1 MRDDERIAGQG
12 EGQDALDRRIGAAL
26 RSYTEPP
33 ALAEPRIALA
43 QIMERARGERPAR
56 QPRWWIWGL
65 AAAAV
70 CLIAAVLA
78 VRLMPAPRLPEIAKS
93 PHAPGVVTVPASPD
107 HSAIAEARV
116 PAIRRTPHPASTAG
130 REVAAALPKLDVFPT
145 PEPLSPQEQ
154 ALLAFATN
162 VPPKAQQQVV
172 NAERHIGDPI
182 TIAALKIR
190 PLDVSEQPNS
200 NKER

>member
-33 ALAEPRIALA
+33 ALAEPRIVLA
-43 QIMERARGERPAR
+43 QIMERARAKRPAR

-78 VRLMPAPRLPEIAKS
+78 VRLMPAPRLPETAKS
-93 PHAPGVVTVPASPD
+93 PHAPGVVTVPSSPD
-107 HSAIAEARV
+107 HSAVAEARF
-116 PAIRRTPHPASTAG
+116 PAIRRTPHPASPAG
-130 REVAAALPKLDVFPT
+130 REVAAASAALPKLDVFPT

-154 ALLAFATN
+154 ALVAFAQHG
-162 VPPKAQQQVV
+162 PPAVQRAVLEDQK
-172 NAERHIGDPI
+172 HWDDPI
-182 TIAALKIR
+182 IVADMQK
-190 PLDVSEQPNS
+190 PPQHPPSQQDQ
-200 NKER
+200 